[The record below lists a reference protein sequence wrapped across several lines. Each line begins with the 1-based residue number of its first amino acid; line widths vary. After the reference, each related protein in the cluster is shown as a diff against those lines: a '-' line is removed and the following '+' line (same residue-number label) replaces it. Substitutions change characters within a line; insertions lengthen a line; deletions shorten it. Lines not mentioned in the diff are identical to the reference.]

1 MKMPVNAMIKTL
13 GVFGMAMMSLVTG
26 AASAC
31 PDYMKGEYRKLHSK
45 DSVDI
50 CALTENKPVLVVN
63 TASHCGFTSQ
73 FKELEALHKK
83 YKDKGLVVIGFAS
96 DDFKQEDAD
105 EEKAAEICYLNYG
118 VTFTM
123 VAPTHVTGD
132 NANALFKALA
142 EQSQEPK
149 WNFNK
154 YLLGKD
160 GQLVEYFGS
169 MTKPD
174 SKKLASAI
182 DAVL

>member
-1 MKMPVNAMIKTL
+1 
-13 GVFGMAMMSLVTG
+13 MSSFLKPLAGLIGAALVSLISTG
-26 AASAC
+26 ASAC
-31 PDYMKGEYRKLHSK
+31 PEYMTGEYRKLHSK

-50 CALTENKPVLVVN
+50 CSLMENKAVLVVN

-73 FKELEALHKK
+73 FKGLEALHQK
-83 YKDKGLVVIGFAS
+83 YKDKGLVIVGFAS

-123 VAPTHVTGD
+123 LSPTHVIGAE
-132 NANALFKALA
+132 ANPLFKALA
-142 EQSQEPK
+142 GQAQEPK

-154 YLLGKD
+154 YLIGKD
-160 GQLVEYFGS
+160 GKLVEYFGS

-174 SKKLASAI
+174 SPKLAEAI
-182 DAVL
+182 EQVL

>member
-1 MKMPVNAMIKTL
+1 MKNLIKPL
-13 GVFGMAMMSLVTG
+13 IAIAAAGLAQM
-26 AASAC
+26 ASAAC
-31 PDYMKGEYRKLHSK
+31 PEYMQGEYRKLHSK
-45 DSVDI
+45 DSVNI
-50 CALTENKPVLVVN
+50 CELMENKTVLVVN

-83 YKDKGLVVIGFAS
+83 YKDKGLVVVGFAS

-118 VTFTM
+118 VSFTM
-123 VAPTHVTGD
+123 LAPTHVTGEE
-132 NANALFKALA
+132 ANPLFKALA
-142 EQSQEPK
+142 EQAQQPK

-169 MTKPD
+169 LTKPD
-174 SKKLASAI
+174 SPKLAAAI
-182 DAVL
+182 EAQL

>member
-1 MKMPVNAMIKTL
+1 MKSFINPLARLL
-13 GVFGMAMMSLVTG
+13 GVAMVGLVSA

-45 DSVDI
+45 EMVNV
-50 CALTENKPVLVVN
+50 CELMENKAVLVVN

-73 FKELEALHKK
+73 FKGLEALHKK
-83 YKDKGLVVIGFAS
+83 YKDQGLVVVGFAS

-123 VAPTHVTGD
+123 LSPTHVTGKE
-132 NANALFKALA
+132 ANALFKALA
-142 EQSQEPK
+142 EQAQEPK

-160 GQLVEYFGS
+160 GKLVEYFGS

-174 SKKLASAI
+174 SAKLSEAI
-182 DAVL
+182 EKLL

>member
-1 MKMPVNAMIKTL
+1 MKSFINPLVTFF
-13 GVFGMAMMSLVTG
+13 GVTMVSLVS
-26 AASAC
+26 AAAFAC
-31 PDYMKGEYRKLHSK
+31 PEYMKGEYRKLHSK
-45 DSVDI
+45 DAVDI
-50 CALTENKPVLVVN
+50 CELMENKPVLVVN

-83 YKDKGLVVIGFAS
+83 YKDKGLVVVGFAS

-123 VAPTHVTGD
+123 LSPTHVTGEK
-132 NANALFKALA
+132 ANTLFKALNA
-142 EQSQEPK
+142 QTQEPK

-154 YLLGKD
+154 YLVGKD
-160 GQLVEYFGS
+160 GKVVEHFGS

-174 SKKLASAI
+174 SPKLAAAI
-182 DAVL
+182 EQLL